1 MLLQK
6 PKIVSIDTKTINIKN
21 QFIHNKSVLEF
32 VLSAGWKD
40 QEATTPMTENSME
53 TLIVGR
59 TGCGQ
64 TTFIQKLGKNKMF
77 GEEILEIFWV
87 SKINLSEERE
97 ESIRASFKD
106 QNV

>member
-40 QEATTPMTENSME
+40 QEATTPTTENSME
-53 TLIVGR
+53 TY
-59 TGCGQ
+59 
-64 TTFIQKLGKNKMF
+64 
-77 GEEILEIFWV
+77 
-87 SKINLSEERE
+87 
-97 ESIRASFKD
+97 
-106 QNV
+106 